1 MVDISPEPTY
11 SHAQEFGYKPLK
23 QANNLHYQ
31 WVDQNNAIGKTYSR
45 DCKNYISVHFIF
57 LQPQN
62 AMQR

>member
-11 SHAQEFGYKPLK
+11 SHAQELSYKPLK
-23 QANNLHYQ
+23 QANNLHTNELIKAMPLVKLIPVTEETTFQ
-31 WVDQNNAIGKTYSR
+31 
-45 DCKNYISVHFIF
+45 FIF